1 MNIKKS
7 LLALTLVAALPMAAA
22 HAQDRPNYNYAQGG
36 YTNLDGDDNVD
47 ADGFNLEGSIAVA
60 PNWHLFA
67 STQQLKDKDF
77 DIGVDEW
84 KLGVGFNHAVSANTD
99 FVARAAYQ
107 KLKSDDIYAGGLKL
121 ANGADLDGYGV
132 EAGVRS
138 NLAPRVE
145 GYALAGYEKYGDHD
159 GYEGPS
165 GGYARLGGQVKFN
178 QNWGVFGDVKL
189 SDGDTTWSI
198 GPRIS
203 W

>member
-1 MNIKKS
+1 MKKS
-7 LLALTLVAALPMAAA
+7 LLALTLIAALPFAAA
-22 HAQDRPNYNYAQGG
+22 NAQDRPNYNYAQGG
-36 YTNLDGDDNVD
+36 YTSLDGDDD
-47 ADGFNLEGSIAVA
+47 IKADGYSLEGSVAVA
-60 PNWHLFA
+60 PNWHIFA
-67 STQQLKDKDF
+67 GTQQLEDKDY

-84 KLGVGFNHAVSANTD
+84 KLGVGFNHAISANTD

-107 KLKSDDIYAGGLKL
+107 KLKTDDIYVGGLQL

-138 NLAPRVE
+138 NLAPNFE
-145 GYALAGYEKYGDHD
+145 GYAMAGYEEYSDND

-165 GGYARLGGQVKFN
+165 GAYGRLGGQVKFN
-178 QNWGVFGDVKL
+178 PSWGVFGDVKF
-189 SDGDTTWSI
+189 SDGDTVWSV

>member
-60 PNWHLFA
+60 PNWHIFA
-67 STQQLKDKDF
+67 GTQQLKDKDY

-84 KLGVGFNHAVSANTD
+84 KLGVGFNHAITANTD
-99 FVARAAYQ
+99 FVARGAYQ
-107 KLKSDDIYAGGLKL
+107 KLKTDDIYAGGVRL
-121 ANGADLDGYGV
+121 ANGADLDGYSV

-138 NLAPRVE
+138 NLAPRFE
-145 GYALAGYEKYGDHD
+145 GYAMAGYESYSDDGGYG
-159 GYEGPS
+159 GPS
-165 GGYARLGGQVKFN
+165 GAYGRLGGQVKFN
-178 QNWGVFGDVKL
+178 PNWGVFGDVKF
-189 SDGDTTWSI
+189 SDGDTVWSI